1 MTHTMLASMFVQVIS
16 KSAQTDQ
23 AVKKKIYNSLNH
35 ELLTKRNRKIQRKYK
50 PKNDDLIRWLSHN
63 KKFQKN
69 TLLEVLNRHM

>member
-23 AVKKKIYNSLNH
+23 AVKKTIISLNH
-35 ELLTKRNRKIQRKYK
+35 ELLTKRNRKIQHKYK
-50 PKNDDLIRWLSHN
+50 PKNDNLICWLSHN

-69 TLLEVLNRHM
+69 TLLEVLNRCM